1 MKFFPILWISS
12 ECRLNSNVFF
22 GRAKVSALRVIIKL
36 EWLVTL
42 KYTFSDCIDNVKG
55 SEDYFQNECG
65 LPLLNNPQ
73 SYEQNTL
80 GGVTNSSTSSSDE
93 WANFILC
100 YNLILIL
107 IFIFIFV
114 YFQIFGQLL
123 YKERNI
129 FFKRK
134 KYTFYF

>member
-1 MKFFPILWISS
+1 MISH
-12 ECRLNSNVFF
+12 F
-22 GRAKVSALRVIIKL
+22 KV
-36 EWLVTL
+36 
-42 KYTFSDCIDNVKG
+42 YFSDCIDNVKG

-123 YKERNI
+123 YKEIYFLNEKNI
-129 FFKRK
+129 LSIFN
-134 KYTFYF
+134 FYVW